1 MWRHGP
7 RLSTVWLSTR
17 PGGSQPA
24 RPAPSARPPAATALT
39 LATASALARSGTRE
53 RTMSITVRSP
63 RTDPAVPAGAAQAE
77 APAGPPGSGGPAHR
91 DEARRA
97 SAPGRATPRRR
108 SPQRRRRTRREALL
122 FCALIAPNLLAI
134 LVFSYYPAL
143 YNIGLSFF
151 EWDFVAPAPEWV
163 GLENYT
169 DLFTDASFGQV
180 LKNTLI
186 FTGVSVVGS
195 LVLGLLLGSL
205 LATKVPLTGFAQTM
219 AFAPHMLPG
228 AAVGILWLFMFDPN
242 YGLSRWAFSLFG
254 ADSPAWTTT
263 SDWSLWAITIA
274 YTWQRLG
281 FVTVICYTAILDL
294 PRDVYE
300 AAALDGAHGW
310 KLFRHLTLPLLSPIT
325 FFLSITGIISAAQ
338 AFDIISIMT
347 GGGPGTSSSTLSWM
361 VYEEAFQK
369 FDIGSASAAATVL
382 LMLLLIITYV
392 QVRYGDKKVN
402 YDS

>member
-1 MWRHGP
+1 
-7 RLSTVWLSTR
+7 
-17 PGGSQPA
+17 
-24 RPAPSARPPAATALT
+24 
-39 LATASALARSGTRE
+39 
-53 RTMSITVRSP
+53 MSITVRSP
-63 RTDPAVPAGAAQAE
+63 RTDPAVPSGPAQAE
-77 APAGPPGSGGPAHR
+77 APTSPPAPP
-91 DEARRA
+91 
-97 SAPGRATPRRR
+97 APGTKGRSEERRR
-108 SPQRRRRTRREALL
+108 SPQRRRRVRRDALL
-122 FCALIAPNLLAI
+122 FGALIAPNLIAI
-134 LVFSYYPAL
+134 IVFSYYPAL

-151 EWDFVAPAPEWV
+151 EWDFVAPSPEWV

-180 LKNTLI
+180 LMNTLI
-186 FTGVSVVGS
+186 FTGVSVIGS

-205 LATKVPLTGFAQTM
+205 LATKVPFTGFAQTM

-294 PRDVYE
+294 PKDLYE
-300 AAALDGAHGW
+300 AAALDGAHGR
-310 KLFRHLTLPLLSPIT
+310 KLFRHLTLPLLSPII

-347 GGGPGTSSSTLSWM
+347 SGGPGTSSSTLSWM

-369 FDIGSASAAATVL
+369 FDIGTASAAATVL
-382 LMLLLIITYV
+382 LGILLIITYV